1 MLSQNDI
8 LLGLGLVIVLA
19 IGSRVVAQRLRIP
32 AIVLLLPVG
41 FAAGAATAD
50 VRPDA
55 LLGSLFQPFVSL
67 GVGLILFE
75 AGLRLDLRELEGS
88 VRRVVVRLVAIGTP
102 LTLAAV
108 AVACKLI
115 FGLDWGI
122 SLVLGAILVVSGPTV
137 VLPLL
142 AFIRPSDRVRSVLKW
157 EGTLIDPI
165 GALLG
170 VIALH
175 AVLQGAAGQR
185 PFHPGEFAASL
196 LIGLGIGLVAAFAL
210 AVALR
215 AVTRSTPGQGTAVA
229 LMAVAAAV
237 VGADLL
243 RDDAGLIA
251 AAVMG
256 MALAG
261 QDELDISRIVEF
273 HSTVV
278 ELLIGV
284 LFVLISA
291 SVTPSQVHAVLW
303 KALLLVAVIVLVI
316 RPLVVL
322 VGTRGSPLSWRE
334 RGFAAWMAP
343 RGIVAGATA
352 SAFSLS
358 LVEAGVSGAEQV
370 LPIVFVVI
378 FATVVVYGLSG
389 PAVARAL
396 GVEGAGAPVVLIVG
410 GDEVARAMA
419 AALGSA
425 GARVRLWT
433 GSGEER
439 RAAAAAGLD
448 AVAPPLGLDVERLEA
463 ELEEASEALVVTG
476 NDDYDALVAYELRRE
491 LGSDRVYRLAPV
503 EPPGEP
509 VPAHAEGRLLFG
521 GGMPHPELA
530 ARLAAGARIVTGR
543 GDAGLDVSLVE
554 DRHPLP

>member
-1 MLSQNDI
+1 MLTGNQI
-8 LLGLGLVIVLA
+8 LLGLGLVVVLA
-19 IGSRVVAQRLRIP
+19 IGSRVVAQWLRIP

-50 VRPDA
+50 VRPEA

-75 AGLRLDLRELEGS
+75 AGLRLDLRELGAS
-88 VRRVVVRLVAIGTP
+88 VRRVVLRLVGIGTL
-102 LTLAAV
+102 LTLAMVTA
-108 AVACKLI
+108 ATKLV
-115 FGLDWGI
+115 FGLDWGV
-122 SLVLGAILVVSGPTV
+122 SFVLGAILVVSGPTV

-142 AFIRPSDRVRSVLKW
+142 AFIRPSDRVRTVLKW

-170 VIALH
+170 VIALN
-175 AVLQGAAGQR
+175 AALQGAAGQR
-185 PFHPGEFAASL
+185 PFHPGGFAASL
-196 LIGLGIGLVAAFAL
+196 LIGLAVGLAAAL
-210 AVALR
+210 ALATALR
-215 AVTRSTPGQGTAVA
+215 AVTRATPGQGTAVA

-237 VGADLL
+237 VAADLL

-256 MALAG
+256 MALAR

-273 HSTVV
+273 HGTVV
-278 ELLIGV
+278 ELLIGI

-303 KALLLVAVIVLVI
+303 EALLLVVLIVVVI
-316 RPLVVL
+316 RPLGVA
-322 VGTRGSPLSWRE
+322 VGTAGSPLTWRE
-334 RGFAAWMAP
+334 RAFAAWMAP

-358 LVEAGVSGAEQV
+358 LVEAGVGGAEKI

-396 GVEGAGAPVVLIVG
+396 GVADAGAPLVLVVG
-410 GDEVARAMA
+410 GDEVARAAA
-419 AALGSA
+419 AALQAG

-433 GSGEER
+433 GSATER
-439 RAAAAAGLD
+439 RAAAAVGLD
-448 AVAPPLGLDVERLEA
+448 AVEPPLGLDLARLEA
-463 ELEEASEALVVTG
+463 ELEEASSALVLSG

-491 LGSDRVYRLAPV
+491 LGTDRVYRLAPT
-503 EPPGEP
+503 EPREEP
-509 VPAHAEGRLLFG
+509 IAAHGEGRVLFDAALD
-521 GGMPHPELA
+521 HRALA
-530 ARLAAGARIVTGR
+530 ARLASGAR
-543 GDAGLDVSLVE
+543 LVSGGVE
-554 DRHPLP
+554 DGLELSLIS

>member
-1 MLSQNDI
+1 M
-8 LLGLGLVIVLA
+8 
-19 IGSRVVAQRLRIP
+19 VAQRLRIP

-50 VRPDA
+50 VRPDE

-75 AGLRLDLRELEGS
+75 AGLRLDLRELGAS
-88 VRRVVVRLVAIGTP
+88 VRRVVVRLVAIGTL
-102 LTLAAV
+102 LTLVALTAV
-108 AVACKLI
+108 IKLI
-115 FGLDWGI
+115 FGLGWGI

-142 AFIRPSDRVRSVLKW
+142 GFIRPSDRVRSVLKW

-175 AVLQGAAGQR
+175 AVLQGAVGER
-185 PFHPGEFAASL
+185 PFHPGELASSV
-196 LIGLGIGLVAAFAL
+196 LIGLAIGLAA
-210 AVALR
+210 AVGLGAMLR
-215 AVTRSTPGQGTAVA
+215 VVTRATPGQGTAVA

-237 VGADLL
+237 VAADLL

-256 MALAG
+256 MALAR

-291 SVTPSQVHAVLW
+291 SVTPAQVHAVLW
-303 KALLLVAVIVLVI
+303 KALLLVAVIVVVI

-322 VGTRGSPLSWRE
+322 VGTAGSALTWRE

-352 SAFSLS
+352 SAFALA
-358 LVEAGVSGAEQV
+358 LGEAGVAGAEKI

-378 FATVVVYGLSG
+378 FATVVIYGLSG

-396 GVEGAGAPVVLIVG
+396 GVAGAGAPVVLVVG
-410 GDEVARAMA
+410 GGEVARAVGT
-419 AALGSA
+419 ALSAA

-433 GSGEER
+433 GSAAER
-439 RAAAAAGLD
+439 RAADADGLE
-448 AVAPPLGLDVERLEA
+448 AVAPPLGLDLDRLEA
-463 ELEEASEALVVTG
+463 ELEEVSEALVVSG
-476 NDDYDALVAYELRRE
+476 SDDYNALVAYELRRE
-491 LGSDRVYRLAPV
+491 LGSDRVYRLTPA
-503 EPPGEP
+503 EPPAEP
-509 VPAHAEGRLLFG
+509 VPAHAEGRLLFDARFS
-521 GGMPHPELA
+521 HPELEA
-530 ARLAAGARIVTGR
+530 KLAAGGRIGGSGGR
-543 GDAGLDVSLVE
+543 DLYLLEG
-554 DRHPLP
+554 

>member
-1 MLSQNDI
+1 VLTGNQI
-8 LLGLGLVIVLA
+8 LLGLGLVVVLA

-75 AGLRLDLRELEGS
+75 AGLRLDLRELSAS
-88 VRRVVVRLVAIGTP
+88 VRSVVVRLVAIGTL
-102 LTLAAV
+102 LTLV
-108 AVACKLI
+108 AVTAATQLI
-115 FGLDWGI
+115 FDLGWGV

-142 AFIRPSDRVRSVLKW
+142 SFIRPSDRVRSVLKW

-175 AVLQGAAGQR
+175 AVLQGAVGER
-185 PFHPGEFAASL
+185 PFHPGELASSL
-196 LIGLGIGLVAAFAL
+196 LIGLAIGLVAALAL
-210 AVALR
+210 GAMLR
-215 AVTRSTPGQGTAVA
+215 AVTRATPGQGTAVA
-229 LMAVAAAV
+229 LMTVAAAV
-237 VGADLL
+237 VAADLL

-256 MALAG
+256 MALAR
-261 QDELDISRIVEF
+261 QDELDISRIVQF

-303 KALLLVAVIVLVI
+303 KALLLVAVIVIVI
-316 RPLVVL
+316 RPLVIA
-322 VGTRGSPLSWRE
+322 VGTAGSPLTWRE

-352 SAFSLS
+352 SAFTLS
-358 LVEAGVSGAEQV
+358 LAEAGVAGSETI

-378 FATVVVYGLSG
+378 FATVVIYGLSG
-389 PAVARAL
+389 PVVARAL
-396 GVEGAGAPVVLIVG
+396 GVAGAGAPVVLIVG
-410 GDEVARAMA
+410 GNAVARAVA
-419 AALGSA
+419 VALRAA

-433 GSGEER
+433 GSAAER
-439 RAAAAAGLD
+439 RAAEAAGLD
-448 AVAPPLGLDVERLEA
+448 AVVPPLGLDVDRLEA
-463 ELEEASEALVVTG
+463 ELEEVSEALVVSAS
-476 NDDYDALVAYELRRE
+476 DDYNALVAYELRRE
-491 LGSDRVYRLAPV
+491 LGSDRVYRLAPS
-503 EPPGEP
+503 EPPADP
-509 VPAHAEGRLLFG
+509 IPAHAEGRILFD
-521 GGMPHPELA
+521 PRVTHPELE
-530 ARLAAGARIVTGR
+530 ARLGAGARIDGARGR
-543 GDAGLDVSLVE
+543 DLRVLEA
-554 DRHPLP
+554 